1 MAIPNNNSG
10 LPRKPGSGLPKGPTG
25 GLPTGGP
32 PAGGAKARPGLPQN
46 QPNNTPAGSRPGLP
60 VQGPQRPSNG
70 PSAPSQSGR
79 LPAPPQRGNAPQ
91 RPAERPQRPVE
102 KSHTS
107 EYDFDSEQISVP
119 PRGPRA
125 QNPNQGGGG
134 QSRAPQQQ
142 RPPAKKPGYYD
153 TAANNGRIV
162 NPYDNEDDN
171 TFSDV
176 PIDEQF
182 YEEEQEH
189 SDNSSSNQ
197 YQDSNSYDFD
207 NSYDTSSSSH
217 NNNDDIDFSSFDED
231 LSEESQEVEPPA
243 PKKKKAKSVKE
254 NPKDKKGQDVFID
267 EKNLK
272 LKPFGGRKIKE
283 GEFDDRANNRT
294 YALVIQWVVIA
305 LIGVL
310 IALGVKNA
318 LFPAKPL
325 SIEEVAEIATIVTG
339 QTNYPEERG
348 KVYATDFIRAF
359 LTTGDKDADQVLGF
373 FYNGSL
379 SEGDNKNLDV
389 ASEFGQEVL
398 FGPSIY
404 QSTVITENSSNYI
417 VGSLVRSH
425 VPDPEDNEKTA
436 SRTRWIFFSV
446 NVYYDESS
454 NRMYITPDSPTL
466 VPKQEVGPI
475 ADVPPIQPPGLGVP
489 DEETTKEIEPVIKG
503 FMKGYAESTSNN
515 YSSLEQYIINDAPR
529 ELKNGLGNEFG
540 FSGGIDNALQFSAYP
555 TEDSGVIKVLMNV
568 NWSNAL
574 GGIKADYRSTYIAT
588 LNNHSGKW
596 LVEKL
601 SAIRY
606 VEAATE

>member
-25 GLPTGGP
+25 GLPNGVPPVGG
-32 PAGGAKARPGLPQN
+32 GKDRPGLPQN
-46 QPNNTPAGSRPGLP
+46 QPNNIPTGSRPGLP
-60 VQGPQRPSNG
+60 TQGPQRPNNG

-79 LPAPPQRGNAPQ
+79 LPGQPQRGNAPQ
-91 RPAERPQRPVE
+91 RPTERPQRPVE

-107 EYDFDSEQISVP
+107 EYDFDSEQINVP
-119 PRGPRA
+119 PRGPRV

-142 RPPAKKPGYYD
+142 RPPAQKPSYYD
-153 TAANNGRIV
+153 TAANNGRVV

-171 TFSDV
+171 TFSNV
-176 PIDEQF
+176 SVDEQF
-182 YEEEQEH
+182 YEEEQEY

-197 YQDSNSYDFD
+197 YQDSGSYDFD
-207 NSYDTSSSSH
+207 NSYDTNSNSH
-217 NNNDDIDFSSFDED
+217 NNDADFSSFDED
-231 LSEESQEVEPPA
+231 FSEEPQEVEPPA
-243 PKKKKAKSVKE
+243 PKKNKAKKPVKE

-283 GEFDDRANNRT
+283 GEFDDRANKRT
-294 YALVIQWVVIA
+294 YALVIQWVTIGLVVI
-305 LIGVL
+305 L

-325 SIEEVAEIATIVTG
+325 SIEEVAEIANIVTG

-348 KVYATDFIRAF
+348 KAYATDFIRAF

-389 ASEFGQEVL
+389 ASEFRQEVL
-398 FGPSIY
+398 FGPSVY

-417 VGSLVRSH
+417 VGSLVRSY
-425 VPDPEDNEKTA
+425 VPDVEDSEKTV

-454 NRMYITPDSPTL
+454 GRMYITPDSPTL
-466 VPKQEVGPI
+466 IPKQEVGPI
-475 ADVPPIQPPGLGVP
+475 AEVPAIQPPGLGVR
-489 DEETTKEIEPVIKG
+489 DEEIAKEIDPVIKG

-529 ELKNGLGNEFG
+529 ELKNGLGNEFS

-555 TEDSGVIKVLMNV
+555 TEESGVIKVLINV
-568 NWSNAL
+568 NWSNGL
-574 GGIKADYRSTYIAT
+574 SGIKADYRSTYIAT